1 MNKDEKK
8 EDEKLKRGK
17 ECVVS
22 TEAVNCYGTRILTAG
37 IDTKQFMR
45 NPILLYMHN
54 RHGRNDMPI
63 GIIELRVDG
72 DVMYGTP
79 LFDMEDPDAVKIAT
93 KWEKGVLR
101 MMSPSFDP
109 IEWSDDPKHL
119 KQGQWRAT
127 ITKCKLVE
135 VSIVDIGANDEA
147 LQLQKKG
154 KLLELAQGVDNDFV
168 PLLKLNQADDH
179 TEGKEDKP
187 KTKQRKMDEETLMS
201 LGLPKDATEE
211 QINAAIAKLKK
222 ENEDVKLAAINSAVE
237 QAKKDGKIDDSAVS
251 HFVELGKKVGLEE
264 LNKTLSLM
272 SPAIKPSDL
281 LNLNKPEKGSDEM
294 RWSDLTPEKA
304 EELKLNDRKKY
315 IALYKAEFGVEPNI

>member
-1 MNKDEKK
+1 MDEDEKK
-8 EDEKLKRGK
+8 ENEKLKRGK

-22 TEAVNCYGTRILTAG
+22 TEAVNCYGTRILTSG
-37 IDTKQFMR
+37 IDTKQFER

-54 RHGRNDMPI
+54 RYGRNDMPI

-79 LFDMEDPDAVKIAT
+79 LFDMDDEDAVKIAT

-127 ITKCKLVE
+127 ITKCKLIE

-154 KLLELAQGVDNDFV
+154 KQLELSQGMDNDFV
-168 PLLKLNQADDH
+168 PLLKLNQADDY
-179 TEGKEDKP
+179 TEGKEEKP
-187 KTKQRKMDEETLMS
+187 KPKIKMDEQTLVS

-264 LNKTLSLM
+264 LSKTLSLM
-272 SPAIKPSDL
+272 SPAVKPSDL

-294 RWSDLTPEKA
+294 KWGDLTPEKA
-304 EELKLNDRKKY
+304 EELKLNDRKRY
-315 IALYKAEFGVEPNI
+315 IELYKAEFGVEPNI

>member
-37 IDTKQFMR
+37 IDTKQFER

-54 RHGRNDMPI
+54 RYGRNDMPI

-79 LFDMEDPDAVKIAT
+79 LFDMDDEDAVKIAT

-109 IEWSDDPKHL
+109 IEWSDDPKYI
-119 KQGQWRAT
+119 KKGQYRAT

-154 KLLELAQGVDNDFV
+154 KLLELAQGIENDFV
-168 PLLKLNQADDH
+168 PLLKLNQADDD
-179 TEGKEDKP
+179 KEDKQ
-187 KTKQRKMDEETLMS
+187 KTKNRKMDEQTLIA
-201 LGLPKDATEE
+201 LGLPEDATEE

-264 LNKTLSLM
+264 LNKTLNLI
-272 SPAIKPSDL
+272 SPAVKPSDL

-294 RWSDLTPEKA
+294 KWGDLTPEKA

>member
-1 MNKDEKK
+1 MDEDEKK

-37 IDTKQFMR
+37 IDTKQFER

-54 RHGRNDMPI
+54 RYTRNDMPI

-79 LFDMEDPDAVKIAT
+79 LFDMEDPDAVKIAN

-109 IEWSDDPKHL
+109 IEWSDDPKDI
-119 KQGQWRAT
+119 KKGQYRAT

-168 PLLKLNQADDH
+168 PLLKLNQADDD
-179 TEGKEDKP
+179 KEDKP
-187 KTKQRKMDEETLMS
+187 KQKTKMNEETLMS

-237 QAKKDGKIDDSAVS
+237 QAKKDGKIDDQAVS

-272 SPAIKPSDL
+272 SPAVKPSDL
-281 LNLNKPEKGSDEM
+281 LNLNKAEKGSDEM
-294 RWSDLTPEKA
+294 KWSDLTPEKA

-315 IALYKAEFGVEPNI
+315 IELYKAEFGFEPNV